1 MTTSEL
7 RLLSSDELLSRY
19 DRTVDAF
26 FNTASKLKKTIVLE
40 LKDILEAQG
49 FPRHKIS
56 ARINKDLKGE
66 VAEQYIREV
75 LGKEYTDPLW
85 SRESKSNNTTNWSA
99 LLSSQSSTSI
109 SDLDKTQLRDFEDF
123 IDIKKNA
130 LKEEMKR
137 RGMAQSI
144 GTTESNELGNKA
156 VTNTPL
162 SDQQVTKPQYKT
174 DNQQDEWKNMIA
186 FEFLEWADTLKKLA
200 TDFVPSLKIE
210 SEEQARR
217 WANGIKAQHSIY
229 SPAADEKYRL
239 SILDWVKILDI
250 MKVHGSSAAS
260 KLYKKPIA
268 SLRDLDPS
276 SLPEGFDKTLLAM
289 KIDKDTDQV
298 VFISPTKEHLD
309 SRANIML
316 KTITE
321 FINRTAGLGEFIE
334 MLETE
339 FKLRN
344 FRAAVLSEKL
354 SDAK

>member
-1 MTTSEL
+1 MTASEL
-7 RLLSSDELLSRY
+7 KLLSSDELNSKY
-19 DRTVDAF
+19 ETTVDSF
-26 FNTASKLKKTIVLE
+26 FNTATRLKKTVVLE
-40 LKDILEAQG
+40 LKDILEAQS

-66 VAEQYIREV
+66 VNEQYIREV

-85 SRESKSNNTTNWSA
+85 SRESKNQSKDWSA
-99 LLSSQSSTSI
+99 LLTSQSWKVE
-109 SDLDKTQLRDFEDF
+109 DLDKTQLRDFEDF

-144 GTTESNELGNKA
+144 GTTEANELGNKS

-162 SDQQVTKPQYKT
+162 HDQQVTKPQYKT
-174 DNQQDEWKNMIA
+174 DEQQDEWKNMIA
-186 FEFLEWADTLKKLA
+186 YEFLAWSETLKDLA
-200 TDFVPSLKIE
+200 TKFVPGLKIE

-229 SPAADEKYRL
+229 LPAADEKYRL

-260 KLYKKPIA
+260 KLYKKPVA
-268 SLRDLDPS
+268 SLKDLDPA
-276 SLPEGFDKTLLAM
+276 SLPEGFKKTLLAM

-316 KTITE
+316 QTITE
-321 FINRTAGLGEFIE
+321 FINRTAGLADFIE
-334 MLETE
+334 MLEVE